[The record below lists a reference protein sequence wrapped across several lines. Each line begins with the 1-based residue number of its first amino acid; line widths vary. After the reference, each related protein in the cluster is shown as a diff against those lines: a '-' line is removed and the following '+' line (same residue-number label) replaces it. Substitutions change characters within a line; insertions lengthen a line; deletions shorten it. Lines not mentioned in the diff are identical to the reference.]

1 MRGVSPTEGDVVLR
15 KSDESV
21 VRDGDAVSVGTE
33 IAQRV
38 FGSTEGRLG
47 VDDPVVAEQYSQPC
61 AESAWLGKRQQAAM
75 ELEFTA
81 MEGVAEFSDELAAE
95 DTAEHLDWKKER
107 AA

>member
-47 VDDPVVAEQYSQPC
+47 VDDPVVAEQH
-61 AESAWLGKRQQAAM
+61 SAARRRK
-75 ELEFTA
+75 
-81 MEGVAEFSDELAAE
+81 
-95 DTAEHLDWKKER
+95 R
-107 AA
+107 AAG